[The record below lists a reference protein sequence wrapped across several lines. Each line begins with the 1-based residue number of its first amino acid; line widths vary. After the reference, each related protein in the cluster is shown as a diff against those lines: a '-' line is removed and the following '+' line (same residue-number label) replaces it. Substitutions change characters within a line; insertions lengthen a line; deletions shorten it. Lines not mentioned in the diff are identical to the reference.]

1 MRYIGYFIKLLL
13 FLQENSL
20 ILRKGEKK
28 GKRKKI
34 YQLIDLLFKLFV
46 QITPDSLKF
55 YTTTL

>member
-20 ILRKGEKK
+20 TLREGEKK

-46 QITPDSLKF
+46 QTTPDSLKF